1 MMLERQIDIA
11 LRMIS
16 FHSFEFCLLGLGAF
30 ARFYVVN
37 PVRTLP
43 GGGAVTYE
51 ILDEGDATIAVITVH
66 LAHEDLDD
74 REAYRTLLGRVSRSM
89 LALVANI
96 PPAQSNLVDLELWD
110 QL

>member
-1 MMLERQIDIA
+1 MMLERQIDLA
-11 LRMIS
+11 LRIIS

-30 ARFYVVN
+30 PNFSCVN

-51 ILDEGDATIAVITVH
+51 ILDEGDGVIAVITAH
-66 LAHEDLDD
+66 LVREDLDD
-74 REAYRTLLGRVSRSM
+74 REAYSTLLGRVSRSM

-110 QL
+110 QM